1 MVVRKLKKIIKN
13 GVEYIFNFV
22 DLETNQSVDWVKTFV
37 KSPIVPSPINNT
49 DAATKKYVDDKKST
63 ISVTLTAIGWSS
75 NSQTVSATWVTASNT
90 VIVSPAPSAYS
101 DYTDAEIYCSAQ
113 ASNSLTFVC
122 DTEPSNDITVNV
134 VILN

>member
-13 GVEYIFNFV
+13 GVEYILSFV

-63 ISVTLTAIGWSS
+63 ISITLTTAWWSS
-75 NSQTVSATWVTASNT
+75 NSQTVSATGVIASNT
-90 VIVSPAPSAYS
+90 VMVSPVPADMD
-101 DYTDAEIYCSAQ
+101 DYTSNKVKCSAQ
-113 ASNSLTFVC
+113 WSGTLTFTC
-122 DTEPSNDITVNV
+122 GTTPSNDIDVNV

>member
-13 GVEYIFNFV
+13 GIEYIFSFV

-75 NSQTVSATWVTASNT
+75 NSQTVSATGVTASNT
-90 VIVSPAPSAYS
+90 VIVAPDSSDYS
-101 DYTDAEIYCSAQ
+101 DYMDAEIYCSAQ
-113 ASNSLTFVC
+113 WSGTLTFTC
-122 DTEPSNDITVNV
+122 GTTPSNDIDVNV

>member
-13 GVEYIFNFV
+13 GVEYILSFV

-75 NSQTVSATWVTASNT
+75 NSQTVSATGVTASNT
-90 VIVSPAPSAYS
+90 VIVSSVPA
-101 DYTDAEIYCSAQ
+101 DMDEYTSNKVKCSAQ
-113 ASNSLTFVC
+113 GSWTLTFEC
-122 DTEPSNDITVNV
+122 DTVPSNDIDVNV
-134 VILN
+134 VILG

>member
-13 GVEYIFNFV
+13 GIEYIFDFV
-22 DLETNQSVDWVKTFV
+22 DLDTNQSVDWVKTFV

-75 NSQTVSATWVTASNT
+75 NSQTVSATGVTASNT
-90 VIVSPAPSAYS
+90 VIVSPAPSDFG
-101 DYTDAEIYCSAQ
+101 DYTDAVIYCSAQ
-113 ASNSLTFVC
+113 ASNSLTFTC
-122 DTEPSNDITVNV
+122 DTEPTNDIDVNV